1 MAPAYLTTINVFIGA
16 ALSVVTTFIFLRAE
30 NMKQIMTRKHEFSV
44 KELGEK
50 IFSPLLIELVR
61 HETKKKLGRHHTFP
75 VQTIIDTI
83 SINQYLL
90 IFANDNVRN
99 IINNIYEFGTSTSSD
114 NGNTIKTQDELI
126 IEELCLLREELNSIY
141 SKYRM

>member
-1 MAPAYLTTINVFIGA
+1 
-16 ALSVVTTFIFLRAE
+16 
-30 NMKQIMTRKHEFSV
+30 MKR
-44 KELGEK
+44 
-50 IFSPLLIELVR
+50 
-61 HETKKKLGRHHTFP
+61 KKLGRHHTFP